1 MKEDF
6 KISCNLKCNETFYN
20 EFEELKQKLNNLS
33 PVSKPL
39 HNSEVLKYVLKEF
52 MDNFDNKYKAEKKI
66 EWIKEILNK

>member
-1 MKEDF
+1 MKEDYT
-6 KISCNLKCNETFYN
+6 ISCNFKCNETFYN
-20 EFEELKQKLNNLS
+20 EFEEFKQKLNNLN